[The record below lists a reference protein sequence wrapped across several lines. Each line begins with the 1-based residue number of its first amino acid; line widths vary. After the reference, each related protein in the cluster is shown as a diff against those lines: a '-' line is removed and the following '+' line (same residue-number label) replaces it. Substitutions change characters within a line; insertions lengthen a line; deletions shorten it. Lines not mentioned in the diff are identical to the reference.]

1 MNEIEKEVKITK
13 EEAKDLLEKT
23 YNNLIQILHRYLVLK
38 EEQYK
43 IIALW
48 IIGTYFHDKFYSYPF
63 LFFNAMKGSGKSRS
77 IKLIT
82 YLAKDGQVML
92 SPTEATLFRMTG
104 TLGIDEAE
112 GIANKEKASI
122 RELLNASYKKGTK
135 VFRMKKVKTATGS
148 EQQVEEFEPYRP
160 IVLANIYGMEE
171 VLGDRCIQLILDKSD
186 DASRTKLVEAF
197 DCDEVVTNTLK
208 MLKKCSLCSVVM
220 KKNIYMEWNNYI
232 INEHTTTLTT
242 YTTTNTL
249 TTQTTSTQYIEF
261 FKLIDNSGIYG
272 RNLELFMP
280 MFLISNFISKD
291 LVLENIEIAKKL
303 IEDTKHEE
311 EVENK
316 DILLIEFIAGL
327 DVGISDYYLVKDLT
341 HKFKEQFD
349 LLDDEDVNP
358 KWFGKSLKR
367 LNLIIDKRRRGR
379 GIEVLTNSVKA
390 KEKLKM
396 FKNDTKKNL

>member
-1 MNEIEKEVKITK
+1 MNEIEKEVKLTK
-13 EEAKDLLEKT
+13 KEAKDLLEKT

-171 VLGDRCIQLILDKSD
+171 VLGDRCIQLVLDKSD

-341 HKFKEQFD
+341 YKFKEQFD